1 MLKNIL
7 KSYQLVGAYKKYLFV
22 IFLFFLLVSTLDLI
36 GLSLIGSYIT
46 VFEIDLDSNLTIRIK
61 DLTTS
66 FFITESKPVIV
77 IGVLIIFMFLI
88 KLLLGLLVNF
98 SIVRFSVR
106 QMSDLR
112 LKLLSGYQ
120 NQKYLKHKEKK
131 TSDYI
136 YNIVNLTAEFSV
148 VVQSILK
155 IFFRIDFNIFYNS
168 FFIN

>member
-1 MLKNIL
+1 
-7 KSYQLVGAYKKYLFV
+7 
-22 IFLFFLLVSTLDLI
+22 
-36 GLSLIGSYIT
+36 
-46 VFEIDLDSNLTIRIK
+46 
-61 DLTTS
+61 
-66 FFITESKPVIV
+66 
-77 IGVLIIFMFLI
+77 MFLI

-155 IFFRIDFNIFYNS
+155 IFSELILI
-168 FFIN
+168 FFIIAFYQLNIS

>member
-7 KSYQLVGAYKKYLFV
+7 KFYQLVGAYKKYLFV

-46 VFEIDLDSNLTIRIK
+46 VFLDLDSNLTIRIK

-66 FFITESKPVIV
+66 FFPESKPVIV

-120 NQKYLKHKEKK
+120 NQKYLKHKEKNFRL
-131 TSDYI
+131 YI
-136 YNIVNLTAEFSV
+136 I
-148 VVQSILK
+148 
-155 IFFRIDFNIFYNS
+155 
-168 FFIN
+168 